1 MARKVLMIYLIYVT
15 PERRFCFGEEP
26 TSTSQTTLKFNVHH
40 DRTFKGGIAFWKG
53 PNAYLMLLQFPKTDV
68 RPLYCGPSIVAKILY
83 QLAAALQFLFEA
95 ELCTFCPICDFGA

>member
-1 MARKVLMIYLIYVT
+1 MIYLIYVT

-53 PNAYLMLLQFPKTDV
+53 PNAYLMLL
-68 RPLYCGPSIVAKILY
+68 
-83 QLAAALQFLFEA
+83 
-95 ELCTFCPICDFGA
+95 